1 MEQFTGNLVRSGQ
14 TIAEAVS
21 GRLSVDFSP
30 TQEQRR
36 SGFFNIPPGVEVKVN
51 DVCELHVSDGRVGRI
66 RFERVNITNQGTF
79 VSFAAD

>member
-1 MEQFTGNLVRSGQ
+1 MGDCPWTSVR
-14 TIAEAVS
+14 
-21 GRLSVDFSP
+21 
-30 TQEQRR
+30 RR
-36 SGFFNIPPGVEVKVN
+36 SSALVGLLQIPPGVEVKVN